1 MPGLFSSAQ
10 SQKIMAAAQK
20 SKAQLEKPKPGNPR
34 KVSAEVEECEAN
46 VLKYFADS
54 NSILIESK
62 EQLHKYIS
70 ECINAGYVGIDTE
83 TTGLDR
89 VNDTIVGA
97 SLYYPGGVECYIPTK
112 HLIPIFDIPY
122 KNQLSY
128 DEIGE
133 EFARMKDAGTRLIFA
148 NADFDLA
155 MINKDLKVD
164 FNKNFYFDVIVA
176 WRCLK
181 EDEKHNDLKSLYN
194 KYVLKGKG
202 EPMRFRDFF
211 SPALFPYSKPEVAKL
226 YAAND
231 AKITYELFRWQL
243 PFVTDTTQKCQKRH
257 LEQIAALVWN
267 VEMPL
272 VEVCQDMH
280 RHGIY
285 LDKDVAMMLQ
295 ERYHGKLKEAQDEL
309 AQLVDEAIENCDYT
323 KAAKRTFQ
331 TGKDFNPNSPIHCK
345 YLFNTMLGLN
355 VDSTGKDAIAEIN
368 TPITNQILK
377 IRSLN
382 VLINTFVDKLPKA
395 TTSDSR
401 IHAQFRQAGA
411 GTGRMSSAEPRSAY
425 WARKI
430 ELTQGKLLGLTA

>member
-1 MPGLFSSAQ
+1 MPGLFTKAQ
-10 SQKIMAAAQK
+10 SQKIIAAAQK
-20 SKAQLEKPKPGNPR
+20 SKVELEKPKPGNPR
-34 KVSAEVEECEAN
+34 KVASEVEDCEAS
-46 VLKYFADS
+46 VLKYFKDS
-54 NSILIESK
+54 ESILIESK
-62 EQLHKYIS
+62 DQLHDYITQ
-70 ECINAGYVGIDTE
+70 CINAGYVGIDTE

-89 VNDTIVGA
+89 VKDTIVGA
-97 SLYYPGGVECYIPTK
+97 SLYYPGGIECYIPCK

-128 DEIGE
+128 EEVGGE
-133 EFARMKDAGTRLIFA
+133 FNRLKDAGTKLIFA

-155 MINKDLKVD
+155 MIYKDFRVD
-164 FNKNFYFDVIVA
+164 FNSNFYFDVILA

-202 EPMRFRDFF
+202 EPMKFRDFF
-211 SPALFPYSKPEVAKL
+211 SPSLFPYSKPEIAKL

-231 AKITYELFRWQL
+231 AKITYDLFRWQL
-243 PFVTDTTQKCQKRH
+243 PFVTESTQKCHKRH

-272 VEVCQDMH
+272 VEVCQNMH
-280 RHGIY
+280 RDGIY

-295 ERYHGKLKEAQDEL
+295 ERYHKKLDEAQDEL
-309 AQLVDEAIENCDYT
+309 AALVDEAIENCDYT

-355 VDSTGKDAIAEIN
+355 VDSTGKDAISEVNI
-368 TPITNQILK
+368 PITNQILK

-401 IHAQFRQAGA
+401 IHCQMKQIGA
-411 GTGRMSSAEPRSAY
+411 STGRFSSAEPKLAY

-430 ELTQGKLLGLTA
+430 KLTQGRLLGVAA